1 MNNENQ
7 AKITVEWLYRKG
19 YTIAA
24 AARAI
29 KCSTNNV
36 WAVLHKQRVS
46 APVVDA
52 LLALPPRP
60 FELRERVKPR
70 TRRRPAGA
78 GSC

>member
-36 WAVLHKQRVS
+36 WAVLHNQRVS

-52 LLALPPRP
+52 LRSLPTRP
-60 FELRERVKPR
+60 FALRERIKPHN
-70 TRRRPAGA
+70 RRRPSTVA
-78 GSC
+78 